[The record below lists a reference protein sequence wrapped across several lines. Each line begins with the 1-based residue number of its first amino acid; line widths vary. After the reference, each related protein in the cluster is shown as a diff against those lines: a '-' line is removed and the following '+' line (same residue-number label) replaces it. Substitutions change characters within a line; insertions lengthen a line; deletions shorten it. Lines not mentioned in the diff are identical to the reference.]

1 MQTDALREL
10 PDMSYGSRTRKT
22 TCDIC
27 LCLRKFLCPE
37 VNILKS
43 GNTIPNSIYFCLLFA
58 IVGVGNVV
66 VSLKSRVSWMRG
78 MLFVL
83 F

>member
-1 MQTDALREL
+1 MI
-10 PDMSYGSRTRKT
+10 YGYRTRKT

-27 LCLRKFLCPE
+27 LCLHSFLCSE

-43 GNTIPNSIYFCLLFA
+43 DNTIPTSIYFCILFA
-58 IVGVGNVV
+58 IGGVGNAI
-66 VSLKSRVSWMRG
+66 VSLKSSFSWMRG
-78 MLFVL
+78 ILFVL

>member
-1 MQTDALREL
+1 
-10 PDMSYGSRTRKT
+10 MSYGTRTRKT
-22 TCDIC
+22 TCDIR
-27 LCLRKFLCPE
+27 LCLRKFLCSE

-43 GNTIPNSIYFCLLFA
+43 GNIIPNSIYFCILFFA
-58 IVGVGNVV
+58 IVGVGNAV
-66 VSLKSRVSWMRG
+66 VSLKSRFSWMRG

>member
-1 MQTDALREL
+1 MQMEALREL
-10 PDMSYGSRTRKT
+10 PDMSNGNTTRNT

-27 LCLRKFLCPE
+27 LCLRRFLCSE
-37 VNILKS
+37 VNIPKS
-43 GNTIPNSIYFCLLFA
+43 GNTIPNSIYFCILA
-58 IVGVGNVV
+58 IVGVGNTV
-66 VSLKSRVSWMRG
+66 VSLKSRYSWMRG